1 MFRKLSYKNI
11 FWIQIG
17 WVVFLR
23 IYNTLIPDPFLVT
36 GGFGWDGVAH
46 YRPMLL
52 ACHLPNFLN
61 SLDQYYIKKIFPF
74 CFINR
79 FLVLFFDNID
89 DALVLQAMT
98 IWNFFA
104 QIASII
110 VYREISKFHKFKK
123 EVYFLGFVFLFVNWS
138 FAKEVQYN
146 IVLHTAT
153 LLFFSLLIYYA
164 YITNKILLL
173 GFIAFLLT
181 MTWPPALL
189 PITILLLVPKN
200 ASLLSYNKITPRF
213 VTITASLSYILLCLL
228 LIYFSSISPPSSRD
242 LNFSDAKLTPLSII
256 LSCALLYPLIYFV
269 FKGTQIPTIS
279 AIKKHFR
286 GVPKENYFFVLF
298 TILCPMFLSSMASP
312 TKGFSISDYVKGDI
326 LGVNTAYPLLHLVS
340 PFFYYGLVPLFVFLF
355 YRHII
360 DYVRKQGTG
369 LTLLFIIGLLFALE
383 AESRP
388 FIFMLIF
395 LTIPLLLFLNQFQ
408 LASFYVLV
416 IAFINLL
423 ISRFY
428 LNIYYIA
435 NNFFKEDLHNADGGF
450 PLNVHR
456 IQLFIS
462 NYGRWT
468 SPAYYYTYFFIF
480 LITLG
485 FLFYLNKKYI
495 LNTDRK

>member
-23 IYNTLIPDPFLVT
+23 IYNALIPDPFLVT

-46 YRPMLL
+46 YYPMLL

-61 SLDQYYIKKIFPF
+61 SLDPYYIKKIFPF

-89 DALVLQAMT
+89 NALVLQAMT
-98 IWNFFA
+98 IWNFFV

-110 VYREISKFHKFKK
+110 VYRKISEFHKLKK

-173 GFIAFLLT
+173 EFIAFLLT
-181 MTWPPALL
+181 MTWPAALL

-213 VTITASLSYILLCLL
+213 ITITASLSYILLCLL
-228 LIYFSSISPPSSRD
+228 YIYFSYFHHPASLRD
-242 LNFSDAKLTPLSII
+242 EFTNLKLVPLSI
-256 LSCALLYPLIYFV
+256 ALTCTVLCPFFYFI
-269 FKGTQIPTIS
+269 FKGTQIPSINF
-279 AIKKHFR
+279 IKKYLL
-286 GVPKENYFFVLF
+286 GLPKQNYFFALF
-298 TILCPMFLSSMASP
+298 NILWLIFLVSF
-312 TKGFSISDYVKGDI
+312 TGQKISYTSYSLITEFI
-326 LGVNTAYPLLHLVS
+326 LGVGTVYPLLTLVM
-340 PFFYYGLVPLFVFLF
+340 PFCYYGLVTIFIILFFRKIV
-355 YRHII
+355 
-360 DYVRKQGTG
+360 DKVRKQGSG
-369 LTLLFIIGLLFALE
+369 LTLLFIIGILLSLIPE
-383 AESRP
+383 ARQYI
-388 FIFMLIF
+388 FILIF
-395 LTIPLLLFLNQFQ
+395 ITIPLLLFLNQFQ
-408 LASFYVLV
+408 LNSSYVLL
-416 IAFINLL
+416 ITLINLL

-462 NYGRWT
+462 NYGAWT
-468 SPAYYYTYFFIF
+468 VPSYYYTYFFIF
-480 LITLG
+480 LIILG
-485 FLFYLNKKYI
+485 ILFYLNKKYI
-495 LNTDRK
+495 LNTGRK